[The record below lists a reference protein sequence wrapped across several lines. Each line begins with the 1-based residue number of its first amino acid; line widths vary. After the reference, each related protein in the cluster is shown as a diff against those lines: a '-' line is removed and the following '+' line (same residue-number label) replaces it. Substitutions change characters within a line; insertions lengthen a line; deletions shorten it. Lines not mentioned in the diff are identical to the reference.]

1 MLGNKEYQDRIL
13 KMPYIKSKQKVKDTT
28 LFNRMEVSKKNVVE
42 WVCRRKKLKYF
53 LAKKER

>member
-42 WVCRRKKLKYF
+42 WVWPRKKLKYF
-53 LAKKER
+53 QSKE